1 MPRAR
6 RYTARQAAS
15 VRGGSRDRHGRG
27 IRGPVTGPHLPL
39 LQTRTDFFEMT
50 VGSAID
56 YLRGAWPD
64 ELAGIRVD
72 VAATPDVDPARLR
85 ATGIARWRVDHAE
98 RRITLYRV
106 PIQRLAKL
114 HRRDEFHERML
125 IESHVFRAVAELLG
139 RDPWD
144 ISPDRFRHL

>member
-6 RYTARQAAS
+6 RSTARQSSS

-27 IRGPVTGPHLPL
+27 IRGAVTGPHLPP
-39 LQTRTDFFEMT
+39 LQTRADFFET
-50 VGSAID
+50 TIGSAFD

-72 VAATPDVDPARLR
+72 LASTPDVDPARLQG
-85 ATGIARWRVDHAE
+85 TGIARWRVDHAA

-106 PIQRLAKL
+106 PIERLAKL
-114 HRRDEFHERML
+114 HRRDEWHQRMM
-125 IESHVFRAVAELLG
+125 IESYVFRAVAELLG

-144 ISPDRFRHL
+144 ISPDRFRHH